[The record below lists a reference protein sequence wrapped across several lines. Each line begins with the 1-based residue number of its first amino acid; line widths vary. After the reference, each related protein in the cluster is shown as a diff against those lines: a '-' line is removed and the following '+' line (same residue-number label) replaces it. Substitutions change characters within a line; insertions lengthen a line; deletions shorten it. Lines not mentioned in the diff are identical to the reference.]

1 MNSSF
6 AELLEK
12 LKILK
17 EDYYASSLKL
27 ELETEIISTSE
38 IDLANE
44 LSQEAGLDLTLK
56 TSGASAVSD
65 IFLARATRVHS
76 ILVPMIESGYA
87 LEKFFKN
94 IADIY
99 SENLD
104 VRLLFNLETI
114 TALKN
119 IDDILSS
126 SCIKNF
132 AAVVFGRSDFCA
144 SLGKDADFCCSEQ
157 VYSHV
162 QEVLQKI
169 KDTDLKLH
177 IGGNV
182 GLDSENFLKQIE
194 NDKFTHFETR
204 KIVFDKKLLKSS
216 QDYANALD
224 TALRFE
230 LLWLESKTFVNPLD
244 TSRKAILESRINN

>member
-17 EDYYASSLKL
+17 EDFCASSLKL

-65 IFLARATRVHS
+65 IFLARATGAHA
-76 ILVPMIESGYA
+76 ILVPMVESGYA
-87 LEKFFKN
+87 LEKFFNN
-94 IADIY
+94 IENIY
-99 SENLD
+99 GENPS
-104 VRLLFNLETI
+104 VKLLFNLETI

-119 IDDILSS
+119 MDDILAS

-132 AAVVFGRSDFCA
+132 DAIVFGRNDFCA
-144 SLGKDADFCCSEQ
+144 SLGKNSEFCGSEQ
-157 VYSHV
+157 VYSFV
-162 QEVLQKI
+162 QDVLQKI
-169 KDTDLKLH
+169 KDTILELY

-182 GLDSENFLKQIE
+182 SKESESFLKQIE

-204 KIVFDKKLLKSS
+204 KIVFDKKILKSS
-216 QDYANALD
+216 KDYAKALD

-230 LLWLESKTFVNPLD
+230 LLWLESKPFVNPLD
-244 TSRKAILESRINN
+244 ISRKAILEHRIKG